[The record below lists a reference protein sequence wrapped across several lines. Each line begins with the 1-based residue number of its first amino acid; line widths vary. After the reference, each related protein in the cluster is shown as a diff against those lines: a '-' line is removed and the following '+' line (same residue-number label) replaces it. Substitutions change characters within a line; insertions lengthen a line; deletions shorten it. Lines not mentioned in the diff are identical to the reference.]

1 MALSAHCLI
10 RIAYNKTRLLLIGTG
25 LFLVLPFSLAYGQ
38 VTLQKPNQ
46 IVAHLAFGGN
56 FHHRTAKVEGASTP
70 AGKTSVMAGGAYQ
83 RQLTPRFYVSGG
95 LAYSRHAYTVTADWQ
110 PDSSPTEA
118 HAQVEL
124 ISIPLIARMDL
135 GKFLFINAGPSVDFE
150 VNRFENAHHSRQSGI
165 GMSAGIGARYR
176 ITNVTLW
183 ANPFFKRHAVIPF
196 NSQQHPAK
204 LNVAALAIGVD
215 YRF

>member
-83 RQLTPRFYVSGG
+83 RQLPPVF
-95 LAYSRHAYTVTADWQ
+95 
-110 PDSSPTEA
+110 
-118 HAQVEL
+118 
-124 ISIPLIARMDL
+124 M
-135 GKFLFINAGPSVDFE
+135 
-150 VNRFENAHHSRQSGI
+150 
-165 GMSAGIGARYR
+165 
-176 ITNVTLW
+176 
-183 ANPFFKRHAVIPF
+183 
-196 NSQQHPAK
+196 
-204 LNVAALAIGVD
+204 
-215 YRF
+215 